1 MSAADTASSI
11 RCGAGGV
18 VLGLRANWRQFV
30 LLVLINAFVGG
41 MVGIERTVVPLIGAE
56 EFHLASTTLVVSFIV
71 SFGVVKACANLVSG
85 HLADIWGRK
94 RVLVLGWLFGLPV
107 PFMIMWA
114 SSWEWVIA
122 ANALLG
128 INQGFAWSMTV
139 IMKIDLVGPKS
150 RGLAVGLNEFAGY
163 LAVGVT
169 AFLTGYI
176 AAQYGLRPAPIY
188 LGVAYAIFGLVLSIL
203 LVRDTR
209 DHVRLEIGN
218 NPRATATISFREI
231 FTLTSFRDRNLF
243 AASQA
248 GLVNNL
254 NDGMSW
260 GIFPLFFA
268 TFGLGVERIG
278 ILKAVYP
285 ATWGI
290 LQVATGPLSDRWGR
304 KGLIVGGMW
313 VQAGGLLLTALTREF
328 EYWLVGS
335 LLLGIGTAMVYPSLI
350 AAVSDASHPSWRARS
365 LSVYRFWRDLGYAI
379 GALSAGVI
387 ADILGMSWA
396 IGIIAALTFIS
407 GVVVAL
413 LMRERSAGSLDLA
426 QSSEPR
432 GRIDTPFTDALA
444 VESGASAMGGERQRS

>member
-1 MSAADTASSI
+1 MLNIAASAVA
-11 RCGAGGV
+11 
-18 VLGLRANWRQFV
+18 LGLKANWKQFS

-56 EFHLASTTLVVSFIV
+56 EFGVASTTLVVSFIV

-85 HLADIWGRK
+85 QLADRWGRK
-94 RVLVLGWLFGLPV
+94 RVLILGWLFGLPV
-107 PFMIMWA
+107 PFIIIWA
-114 SSWEWVIA
+114 PSWGWIVA

-139 IMKIDLVGPKS
+139 IMKVDLVGPKS

-169 AFLTGYI
+169 AFLTGYL
-176 AAQYGLRPAPIY
+176 ASRYGFRPVPIY
-188 LGVAYAIFGLVLSIL
+188 LGAGYAILGAALSIL

-209 DHVRLEIGN
+209 EHLRLELAN
-218 NPRATATISFREI
+218 HPRQASPLSFREI
-231 FTLTSFRDRNLF
+231 FMLTTFGDRNLF

-260 GIFPLFFA
+260 GLFPLFFVA
-268 TFGLGVERIG
+268 NGLGIERIG

-285 ATWGI
+285 AVWGI

-304 KGLIVGGMW
+304 KGLIVAGMW
-313 VQAGGLLLTALTREF
+313 VQAAGLLTTAMTREF
-328 EYWLVGS
+328 GWWLLAS
-335 LLLGIGTAMVYPSLI
+335 LLLGLGTAMVYPCLI

-379 GALSAGVI
+379 GALSAGLI
-387 ADILGMSWA
+387 ADFFGFVAA
-396 IGIIAALTFIS
+396 IAAIAALTFLS
-407 GVVVAL
+407 GAIVAVT
-413 LMRERSAGSLDLA
+413 MREPRSATVV
-426 QSSEPR
+426 P
-432 GRIDTPFTDALA
+432 T
-444 VESGASAMGGERQRS
+444 SGDR

>member
-1 MSAADTASSI
+1 MSEAATTQRPASPI
-11 RCGAGGV
+11 R
-18 VLGLRANWRQFV
+18 LGLKENWPQFA

-41 MVGIERTVVPLIGAE
+41 MVGIERTVVPLIGSE
-56 EFHLASTTLVVSFIV
+56 EFKISSTTLVVSFIV

-85 HLADIWGRK
+85 QLADAWGRK
-94 RVLVLGWLFGLPV
+94 RVLVLGWLLGLPV

-114 SSWEWVIA
+114 PSWGWIIA

-128 INQGFAWSMTV
+128 INQGLAWSMTV

-169 AFLTGYI
+169 AFLTGYL
-176 AAQYGLRPAPIY
+176 ASKYGLRPAPIY
-188 LGVAYAIFGLVLSIL
+188 LGVAYAILGTALSIL

-209 DHVRLEIGN
+209 EHVRLE
-218 NPRATATISFREI
+218 TAAHTQQSAPISFREI
-231 FTLTSFRDRNLF
+231 FLLTSFRDRNLF

-268 TFGLGVERIG
+268 SFGLHVDRIG
-278 ILKAVYP
+278 ILKAAYP
-285 ATWGI
+285 VTWGV
-290 LQVATGPLSDRWGR
+290 LQIATGPLSDRWGR
-304 KGLIVGGMW
+304 KGLIVAGMW
-313 VQAGGLLLTALTREF
+313 VQAAGLFLTAATTHF
-328 EYWLVGS
+328 EWWLVGS
-335 LLLGIGTAMVYPSLI
+335 LLLGLGTAMVYPSLI

-379 GALSAGVI
+379 GALAAGLI
-387 ADILGMSWA
+387 ADLLGMVWA
-396 IGIIAALTFIS
+396 IGMIGALTFLS
-407 GVVVAL
+407 GVVVAVA
-413 LMRERSAGSLDLA
+413 ME
-426 QSSEPR
+426 
-432 GRIDTPFTDALA
+432 GRP
-444 VESGASAMGGERQRS
+444 GART

>member
-1 MSAADTASSI
+1 MSAQA
-11 RCGAGGV
+11 GAV
-18 VLGLRANWRQFV
+18 ALGLKANWKQFA

-56 EFHLASTTLVVSFIV
+56 EFGVASTTLVVSFIV

-85 HLADIWGRK
+85 QLADSWGRK
-94 RVLVLGWLFGLPV
+94 RVLILGWLFGLPV
-107 PFMIMWA
+107 PFIIIWA
-114 SSWEWVIA
+114 PSWGWIVA

-139 IMKIDLVGPKS
+139 IMKVDLVGPKS

-169 AFLTGYI
+169 AFLTGYL
-176 AAQYGLRPAPIY
+176 ASRYGLRPVPIY
-188 LGVAYAIFGLVLSIL
+188 LGVGYAILGAALSIL

-209 DHVRLEIGN
+209 NHVRLELSN
-218 NPRATATISFREI
+218 HAKEASPLHFREI
-231 FTLTSFRDRNLF
+231 FMLTSFGDRNLF

-260 GIFPLFFA
+260 GLFPLFFVA
-268 TFGLGVERIG
+268 NGLGVERIG

-285 ATWGI
+285 AVWGI

-304 KGLIVGGMW
+304 KGLIVAGMW
-313 VQAGGLLLTALTREF
+313 VQAAGLLTTAATRDF
-328 EYWLVGS
+328 GWWLLAS
-335 LLLGIGTAMVYPSLI
+335 LLLGLGTAMVYPSLI

-379 GALSAGVI
+379 GALSAGLI
-387 ADILGMSWA
+387 ADFFGFVAA
-396 IGIIAALTFIS
+396 IAAIAALTFLS
-407 GVVVAL
+407 GAIVAIT
-413 LMRERSAGSLDLA
+413 MRETHAA
-426 QSSEPR
+426 IP
-432 GRIDTPFTDALA
+432 
-444 VESGASAMGGERQRS
+444 ASAPGGG